1 MTVGPVGHYQHV
13 PAAITRHPVRRSA
26 SFGAAALVLALVASA
41 CSSEPPS
48 QVRSLADRFAEAL
61 STQNVA
67 AAAEITSDPAAA
79 TTALDGIYAGL
90 GGVGSA
96 SGVTAT
102 PRFTVSR
109 TDEEQQTF
117 TLSASWS
124 FTPTDDDT
132 PESAASTT
140 DTPESTASTTAAATS
155 TSAAPTATE
164 RVWTYTTEG
173 SVADRGAGL
182 QVTWNPGTVVAGL
195 TPDTTVRYTTL
206 AADRVPRV
214 LDASG
219 APLMS
224 QQVVTLVNLD
234 ASANAGAVAALVSP
248 FAPTVTAES
257 LGESLATAGGSPVT
271 AVTLRDED
279 IAPIE
284 SLLAAIP
291 GVTLSKQTRLLTD
304 NRALTSPAL
313 NDVAAVWQEQ
323 QDATAGWA
331 VQLVG
336 PDGAPTQ
343 RLTGEDAT
351 TGDDIRVSLDTL
363 QQLKAEN
370 ALTALPNAAAIVA
383 LRPSTGDV
391 VAVAQNAA
399 ADAQGP
405 VALTGL
411 YPPGSTFKTVTTSA
425 ALQAGEVT
433 PETVVPCPG
442 SANIEGRTI
451 PNDDNFDLGS
461 VPLTTAFARSCNTT
475 MGQLAVG
482 LPDTALRDAAAQFGL
497 GVDYVTP
504 GLTTV
509 TGSVPPA
516 TTPAERVESA
526 IGQGTVTA
534 SPFGMA
540 LVAASIADGSTPA
553 PVMIVGRPGT
563 PDSTPEPAPAQVTD
577 EIRAMMRETV
587 QNGTA
592 SELRDLDGL
601 LGKTGT
607 AEVAGGPAHGWFVG
621 IRGDLAFAVFVAGGD
636 SSAPALAAAG
646 RYLR

>member
-1 MTVGPVGHYQHV
+1 M

-26 SFGAAALVLALVASA
+26 SFGAALLALALVASA
-41 CSSEPPS
+41 CSGEPPS

-109 TDEEQQTF
+109 TDEDQQTF

-124 FTPTDDDT
+124 FTPADADP
-132 PESAASTT
+132 PESEAS
-140 DTPESTASTTAAATS
+140 SSAAAPAT
-155 TSAAPTATE
+155 TTTTAAPTASE

-224 QQVVTLVNLD
+224 QRVVTLVNLD

-257 LGESLATAGGSPVT
+257 LGDSLATAGGSPVT

-304 NRALTSPAL
+304 NRALASPAL

-405 VALTGL
+405 LALTGL

-433 PETVVPCPG
+433 PDTVVPCPG

-526 IGQGTVTA
+526 IGQGAVTA

-540 LVAASIADGSTPA
+540 LVAASIADGSTPS
-553 PVMIVGRPGT
+553 PVMIVGRPGVA
-563 PDSTPEPAPAQVTD
+563 DSTPQSAPAQVTE